1 MTADNYARYS
11 QWKRWDQTKFMAC
24 DPFQRL
30 YYEGELKGLDIAG
43 LKIIELGFG
52 NGSFLRFA
60 KDKGA
65 DVSGTEL
72 LPEAKAGAIEHGIHV
87 YEADLSDALFE
98 DAGNFDLIVALDV
111 MEHLSFDQLLT
122 LFDIL
127 AALLKP
133 GGHVLARFPNGQS
146 PLGCV
151 SQNGDHTHRSVLSAH
166 LLMQMLTG
174 KPWVMVRAG
183 NPFMVLQAD
192 TFPKRMGLRLR
203 HAARRC
209 VEWTVN
215 RLYGLDVT
223 LDPNVTVMLE
233 CIRGPAEFSLGRPEN
248 A

>member
-1 MTADNYARYS
+1 MTADAYAGYS
-11 QWKRWDQTKFMAC
+11 QWKRWDPASFMTC
-24 DPFQRL
+24 DLYQRR
-30 YYEGELKGLDIAG
+30 YYEGELWGLEIAG

-72 LPEAKAGAIEHGIHV
+72 LPEARAGAIERGVRV
-87 YEADLSDALFE
+87 YMADLSDALSE
-98 DAGNFDLIVALDV
+98 DIGNFDLIVAFDV
-111 MEHLSFDQLLT
+111 MEHFTREQLVA
-122 LFDIL
+122 LFDTL

-151 SQNGDHTHRSVLSAH
+151 PQNGDHTHCLVLSAQ
-166 LLMQMLTG
+166 LLMQMLIG

-183 NPFMVLQAD
+183 NPFTVLEAN
-192 TFPKRMGLRLR
+192 TFRKRLGLRLR
-203 HAARRC
+203 HTARHR
-209 VEWTVN
+209 VEWIVN
-215 RLYGLDVT
+215 RLYGLDIT

-233 CIRGPAEFSLGRPEN
+233 RS
-248 A
+248 